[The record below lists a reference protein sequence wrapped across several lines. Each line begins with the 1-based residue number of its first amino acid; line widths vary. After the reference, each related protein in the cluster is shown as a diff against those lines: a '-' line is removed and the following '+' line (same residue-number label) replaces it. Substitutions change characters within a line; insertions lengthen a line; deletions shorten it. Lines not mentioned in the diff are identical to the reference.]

1 MNLDTIDRLLSDWQ
15 TKLDCV
21 SQNLL
26 ELQELPTYQRLAGEG
41 GFPRAKLTGI
51 TENQVKPTLEAIND
65 LFQYFEMLLATIN
78 KANQLRLSLPR
89 FLASEQ
95 KIREI
100 AEILT
105 TASIQLPVVRTP
117 LAQRG
122 LLSAAT
128 RENFITPDRLLTAM
142 TQAFENSRD
151 VILAIDAAWLNLE
164 PILANAQTEIIALEK
179 LANSLGIATLPELT
193 AAQEKLKEI
202 NDKISTDPLAV
213 SSNFH
218 QEIAPIILQVK
229 SNLDQ
234 LSQQRQ
240 QTKENIQNG
249 YKLLNKLIELN
260 HQAKIALAESQVKV
274 TNHSQLQTPLPQEQ
288 IEALSQWLT
297 RLETKFNEGL
307 ITPVNVGLQNWN
319 TKAKEYIAKEEKA
332 YAANQAPIETR
343 MELRGRLDALQ
354 AKALARGM
362 AEDNILSELGQKA
375 KELLYTRPTPLDKA
389 TELISQYEKRLNG
402 K

>member
-1 MNLDTIDRLLSDWQ
+1 MNLDDIDRLLSTWQ
-15 TKLDCV
+15 TQLDCV

-41 GFPRAKLTGI
+41 GFPKEKLTGV
-51 TENQVKPTLEAIND
+51 TEAQVKPTLEAIND

-78 KANQLRLSLPR
+78 KANQLRVSLPR

-100 AEILT
+100 EEILT

-128 RENFITPDRLLTAM
+128 RENFITPDRLLAAM
-142 TQAFENSRD
+142 TQAFETSRD
-151 VILAIDAAWLNLE
+151 VILAIDTAWLNLE
-164 PILANAQTEIIALEK
+164 PILINAQTEIIAIQK

-193 AAQEKLKEI
+193 AAQEKLKAI
-202 NDKISTDPLAV
+202 NNKISTDPLAV
-213 SSNFH
+213 SGNFH
-218 QEIAPIILQVK
+218 QEIEPIILQAK
-229 SNLDQ
+229 SSLQQ
-234 LSQQRQ
+234 LAKQRQ
-240 QTKENIQNG
+240 EIKENIQNG

-260 HQAKIALAESQVKV
+260 HQAKTALAESQVKV
-274 TNHSQLQTPLPQEQ
+274 TDHSQLQTPLPQAE
-288 IEALSQWLT
+288 IDALSQWLN

-307 ITPVNVGLQNWN
+307 FTPVNIGWQNWN
-319 TKAKEYIAKEEKA
+319 AKAREYIAREEKA
-332 YAANQAPIETR
+332 FAANQKPIETR

-362 AEDNILSELGQKA
+362 AEDKILSELGQQA

-389 TELISQYEKRLNG
+389 TELVLQYEKRLNG